1 MADAGGIGGVSG
13 AGRAAAVESGQAPA
27 QQTGRRNSESVAP
40 RPSAQSLALDMQ
52 EETGQLLSEK
62 LERKTSEKRKVSSA
76 TAEVLQKKVE
86 QIQEIR
92 DAQDAMDRVPD
103 MRSRKA
109 EVERI
114 AERAK
119 GEGFS
124 SPEDLLSFLEEQLG
138 RGVGGEDAGAK
149 PDPTQL
155 YAALSH
161 IESAR
166 AGGDDP
172 VFAGLVSKAGDV
184 LLSEHAGQINKGLIV
199 SESAALYAS
208 EKLGSTQDLRGLY
221 MDEVAADKGILGSF
235 DSIMDKYGAQGY
247 TEAVEYLLRAAGDDL
262 ARMNSS
268 DDRTQQK
275 HIIDNLYQLEVM
287 NTVRERVDE
296 TFSRLEANGYEVNP
310 EKNSRDVMR
319 EIFAMAGNPYQTTE
333 LKVTNLVASVV
344 PQPIQA
350 QISFLRELRE
360 AVSVVPPKI
369 FNEGDMGEAQ
379 RLREQVIEAITQA
392 QDVADEKEQEELDNA

>member
-13 AGRAAAVESGQAPA
+13 ARQGAAAEGAQTAV
-27 QQTGRRNSESVAP
+27 QQTGQRKGEGVVA
-40 RPSAQSLALDMQ
+40 RPSAQSLAADMQ
-52 EETGQLLSEK
+52 EEIGQLFSEK
-62 LERKTSEKRKVSSA
+62 QERKTSEKRKVSSA
-76 TAEVLQKKVE
+76 TAEALQGKVE

-109 EVERI
+109 EVERL
-114 AERAK
+114 AERAQ

-124 SPEDLLSFLEEQLG
+124 SPEDLIGYLEDQLG
-138 RGVGGEDAGAK
+138 RGEGGESTGVK
-149 PDPTQL
+149 PDPTQI

-161 IESAR
+161 IESMQTR
-166 AGGDDP
+166 EGDLA
-172 VFAGLVSKAGDV
+172 FAELVSKAGDV
-184 LLSEHAGQINKGLIV
+184 LLSEHAGQINKGLVV

-221 MDEVAADKGILGSF
+221 MDEVAAHEGILGSF

-262 ARMNSS
+262 AGMKST
-268 DDRTQQK
+268 DDLARQK

-287 NTVRERVDE
+287 NTVRERVDG
-296 TFSRLEANGYEVNP
+296 TFSRLEANGYKVNP
-310 EKNSRDVMR
+310 EKTGRDVMR
-319 EIFAMAGNPYQTTE
+319 DIFTMVQNPYQASE
-333 LKVTNLVASVV
+333 LKVTSLARSVAPS
-344 PQPIQA
+344 PIQG
-350 QISFLRELRE
+350 QISFLRELR
-360 AVSVVPPKI
+360 AVVAVIPPKV

-379 RLREQVIEAITQA
+379 RLREQVIDVITQA
-392 QDVADEKEQEELDNA
+392 QDVADAKEQQELDNA